1 MHGSPR
7 RSNLRLLAGP
17 LAAVILG
24 VGIAGLALLVPGYSQ
39 VHQTVSEIGQ
49 VGSPARVSFAA
60 LLCAVAVC
68 LVIFAWEIRALSL
81 EAGSSPVGAYL
92 IACMAVS
99 AAGVGF
105 FAHPHPLHNVFGLS
119 ELIGYQAPLALAV
132 AWRRNPQ
139 TGSVV
144 MFSWFMV
151 FLVWIAIALNLATL
165 DRNGVVVGIR
175 ETLLWLG
182 AASAFRNLVWMVR
195 GGWIPFIRHP
205 PCRSAASILVAS
217 GIPIFSSKAL

>member
-1 MHGSPR
+1 
-7 RSNLRLLAGP
+7 LRLLAGP

-81 EAGSSPVGAYL
+81 RAGSSPVGAYL
-92 IACMAVS
+92 ISCMAVS

-165 DRNGVVVGIR
+165 DRTGALWAFEKPYYGLVQRALFATWFGWCAGVGF
-175 ETLLWLG
+175 LLYG
-182 AASAFRNLVWMVR
+182 TRHAAAQHRF
-195 GGWIPFIRHP
+195 
-205 PCRSAASILVAS
+205 
-217 GIPIFSSKAL
+217 